1 MTQDCFN
8 SEASSTALD
17 AYLGPADTAVLDG
30 VSKNCVSWLEIEK
43 NSAGIDWR
51 QLGVDRSWLE
61 KSDNH
66 CRKACGINLS

>member
-1 MTQDCFN
+1 MTQDCFD

-17 AYLGPADTAVLDG
+17 AYLGPADTAVLEG
-30 VSKNCVSWLEIEK
+30 VSKTCVSWLEIDR
-43 NSAGIDWR
+43 NNPDVDLT

-66 CRKACGINLS
+66 CRKA